1 MAKPYAD
8 STTAPI
14 AQQPPPKT
22 KQGAERQAELWL
34 RWLANL
40 HLEPRDM
47 AAVTREAEHWRR
59 QGQRCS
65 PGQPWGQ
72 PMSITLWPRY
82 RDRRSIHIIR
92 SQRWATWILAA
103 FLMIETVV
111 SAVAVIKCNRPPSSV
126 ATLQRGRP

>member
-65 PGQPWGQ
+65 PGQPWG
-72 PMSITLWPRY
+72 
-82 RDRRSIHIIR
+82 
-92 SQRWATWILAA
+92 ATDEHNGLAP
-103 FLMIETVV
+103 LP
-111 SAVAVIKCNRPPSSV
+111 RPPIHPYHSI
-126 ATLQRGRP
+126 AALGDMDLGGLLDD